1 MAAICGGAKGWALIQ
16 IKVGGDFLRHIAGMD
31 ITRFFR
37 LLPVVW
43 IARIAL
49 LPGLALLSVACGK
62 KSEPAEKAPSRYEVR
77 GLVRG
82 LPPDHKS
89 LDIEHEDI
97 PGFMPSMTMPFEV
110 RDEKEI
116 ADLKLGDSIAF
127 RLNVTRRDS
136 WIDRVR
142 KIEASELQLPT
153 HASVPP
159 PQSATAVRERL
170 HEGDTMPG
178 FKLIDQ
184 DGKQVTLET
193 FRGHPF
199 VVTFIFTRC
208 PIPNFCPRM
217 SSNFADLQKA
227 IESASSGSLAATH
240 LLSISFDP
248 EHDTPEVLKQ
258 YGEHASADFAIWT
271 FATGTPPEIHGLTK
285 GFSVLVQ
292 PESGTISHSLA
303 TALVDREGRIAK
315 IWRGN
320 AWNPGEAIT
329 ALESR
334 P

>member
-1 MAAICGGAKGWALIQ
+1 
-16 IKVGGDFLRHIAGMD
+16 MD

-37 LLPVVW
+37 LFPVVW
-43 IARIAL
+43 TARVAL

-82 LPPDHKS
+82 LPLDHKT
-89 LDIEHEDI
+89 LDVEHEEV

-116 ADLKLGDSIAF
+116 ADLKLGDAIAF
-127 RLNVTRRDS
+127 WLNVTRRDS
-136 WIDRVR
+136 WIDGVR
-142 KIEASELQLPT
+142 KIEASELHLAT
-153 HASVPP
+153 HASVSP
-159 PQSATAVRERL
+159 PQFATAARERL
-170 HEGDTMPG
+170 HEGDTMPR
-178 FKLIDQ
+178 FKLTDQ
-184 DGKQVTLET
+184 DGKPVTLET

-227 IESASSGSLAATH
+227 IESASRSLAATH

-258 YGEHASADFAIWT
+258 YGEHAGADFAIWT
-271 FATGTPPEIHGLTK
+271 FATGTPPEIQSLTK
-285 GFSVLVQ
+285 EFSVLVQ

-303 TALVDREGRIAK
+303 TALVDRDGKIAK

-320 AWNPGEAIT
+320 GWNPVEVMRKI
-329 ALESR
+329 EHR
-334 P
+334 ED